1 MIGRRRF
8 SMLVGA
14 ALVAPRAFAAS
25 GADEATPRLLPHDKT
40 EARAEFG
47 SIVAMFD
54 RADVAAFLAYGPPAI
69 ISYDSPEVDGR
80 KQKLSREQLP
90 EFLADRSSNGG
101 RKDEAPIRIESFA
114 RMTKVL
120 DHAVYHS
127 SLKRS
132 AYFDEFCEVEGDCRP
147 AGYGP
152 MYEQWRVWFQG
163 PRIRLL
169 EQLLVLA

>member
-1 MIGRRRF
+1 
-8 SMLVGA
+8 MLVGA
-14 ALVAPRAFAAS
+14 ALVAPKAFAAS
-25 GADEATPRLLPHDKT
+25 GSDEATPRLLPHDKKA
-40 EARAEFG
+40 ARAEFA

-54 RADVAAFLAYGPPAI
+54 RADVEAFLAYGPPAV

-80 KQKLSREQLP
+80 KPKLSREQLP
-90 EFLADRSSNGG
+90 EFLTDRSSQGG
-101 RKDEAPIRIESFA
+101 RKDEAPIEIESFE

-132 AYFDEFCEVEGDCRP
+132 VYSEEFCEVEGYCHP

-152 MYEQWRVWFQG
+152 MYEQWRIWFQG
-163 PRIRLL
+163 PRIVLL

>member
-1 MIGRRRF
+1 
-8 SMLVGA
+8 MLVGA
-14 ALVAPRAFAAS
+14 ALVAPRAFAARA
-25 GADEATPRLLPHDKT
+25 ADEATPRLLPHDKKA
-40 EARAEFG
+40 ARVEFA

-54 RADVAAFLAYGPPAI
+54 RADVEAFLAYGPPAV

-80 KQKLSREQLP
+80 KPKLGREQLP

-114 RMTKVL
+114 RMNGVP

-132 AYFDEFCEVEGDCRP
+132 AYFDEFCEVDGECRP
-147 AGYGP
+147 ARYGP
-152 MYEQWRVWFQG
+152 MYEQWRIWFEG